1 MKILLFLFFPFITFY
16 AQTNDFPLKNQDFSK
31 ILLNE
36 KLGFD
41 GKIADEKI
49 DVRFTS
55 VFKDLKKPEIYF
67 VKGIYTT
74 NGKTLSYEGKLT
86 FNYVF
91 NVKDLQDNLLI
102 FGDFQLNGNQLDIDD
117 GFFKGKFRIQTL
129 KNENERGNFSSTTF
143 KGIWKNLDSEKES
156 DVWFSNFSHNDISK
170 VIFK

>member
-1 MKILLFLFFPFITFY
+1 MKILLFLFFPFINFY

-36 KLGFD
+36 NLGFD

-49 DVRFTS
+49 EVRFTS
-55 VFKDLKKPEIYF
+55 VVKDLKKPEIYF
-67 VKGIYTT
+67 VKGIYIT
-74 NGKTLSYEGKLT
+74 NGKTLSYEGEFT

-91 NVKDLQDNLLI
+91 NVKDLPDNLLI
-102 FGDFQLNGNQLDIDD
+102 FGNFQLNGNQPDIDD

-143 KGIWKNLDSEKES
+143 KGIWKNLDSGKES